1 MKVNAKEIFEKITS
15 VRALLFYILLSI
27 LSLIKVVSSTLD
39 VDVRYISSYST
50 IPVEIKN
57 ESNETIPV
65 EVKNPSYDPIS
76 VEVTNGELDVE
87 VTNSWFNAVPVE
99 PR

>member
-27 LSLIKVVSSTLD
+27 LSLINVVSSTLD

-57 ESNETIPV
+57 ESYETIPV